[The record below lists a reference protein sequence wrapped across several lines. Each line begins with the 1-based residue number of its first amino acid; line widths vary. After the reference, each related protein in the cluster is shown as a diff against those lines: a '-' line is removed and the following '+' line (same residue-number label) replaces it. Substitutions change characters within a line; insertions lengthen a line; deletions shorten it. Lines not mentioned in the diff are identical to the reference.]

1 MSRLFPAVV
10 FTGSLL
16 MALPV
21 AAQMPASGASVA
33 AGGGTAGRLFVGGI
47 GGAGA
52 VQKVGGVVG
61 GELGIHVTDQMD
73 LFGEGIWMQDVATR
87 RRLGLAS
94 EVASILQT
102 SQSSSASG
110 TVDAPALCVEVN
122 SGARAPLRHR
132 RCRSSAD
139 DTETGLHPRRLQ
151 RHVQLTHVRRDARSR
166 FERREHPARVHGG
179 PGRADVARALVHR
192 RRSSSDENPGGRRG
206 HHRRSRDRDVRVE
219 VLGRAT
225 SRGRDVDDR

>member
-1 MSRLFPAVV
+1 MNRLFPAVV

-16 MALPV
+16 IALPV
-21 AAQMPASGASVA
+21 AAQMPASGTSVA

-110 TVDAPALCVEVN
+110 TVDAPALCVEAGARFTLTQGRVRPYVTVGAGLARMTLKPAFTLGGSN
-122 SGARAPLRHR
+122 VTSSLPTFGVTLGRDLSGASTRPVY
-132 RCRSSAD
+132 
-139 DTETGLHPRRLQ
+139 TGGLG
-151 RHVQLTHVRRDARSR
+151 VRMS
-166 FERREHPARVHGG
+166 HG
-179 PGRADVARALVHR
+179 RWYID
-192 RRSSSDENPGGRRG
+192 GG
-206 HHRRSRDRDVRVE
+206 
-219 VLGRAT
+219 LRAT
-225 SRGRDVDDR
+225 RIQAVDEAITAVRATATFGLRF